1 MRSAPA
7 AGSVVAAA
15 PFFSLP
21 SLGCVSAGAS
31 TYAERSFA
39 RHSMIFRS
47 FRRPNTSPRSSKAS
61 KYVQSSWSLASSA
74 ASEVS
79 PSPNT
84 RVNSVAG
91 ST

>member
-21 SLGCVSAGAS
+21 SLGCASAGAS